1 MKNSSGWVILL
12 VGEKFFSGNREFS
25 PQEKIVT
32 WGDLLDF
39 EQAVKLIEEELKAV
53 EADMAKNFFS
63 EIHMIPTVSRYL
75 ISSGGKRFRPLL
87 LLLAA
92 KMCDYSGPH
101 AIPLASS
108 VEFIHTAT
116 LLHDDVV
123 DRAFLRRGLA
133 SANSVYGDGAS
144 VLVGDFLFTKAFSM
158 IVQGGS
164 LKILEV
170 VSNTTTRMAEGEVLQ
185 LTRMGNPETT
195 EEDYRYVVINKT
207 AVLISAACQIGGILG
222 GVPEEK
228 ERALAAFGLNLGIAF
243 QLMDDT
249 LDYISEEKTL
259 GKAIGKDLSEGKVT
273 LPLIHTL
280 RTASPAG
287 QDRLRAAIR
296 NQNRT
301 EKDLRFVMQA
311 VQDSGGIGYTV
322 ERAADYVKQARDFLS
337 IFSPTQEREALLAI
351 SDHTLKRKK

>member
-1 MKNSSGWVILL
+1 MGRSPFRTRGQNPFA
-12 VGEKFFSGNREFS
+12 EKVLN
-25 PQEKIVT
+25 
-32 WGDLLDF
+32 F
-39 EQAVKLIEEELKAV
+39 EQAIQLVEEEMKAV

-63 EIHMIPTVSRYL
+63 EIAMIPTVSRYL

-87 LLLAA
+87 VLLSARL
-92 KMCDYSGPH
+92 CGHSGLR

-108 VEFIHTAT
+108 IEFIHTAT

-158 IVQGGS
+158 IVQEGN
-164 LKILEV
+164 LRILEV
-170 VSNTTTRMAEGEVLQ
+170 VSDTTTRMAEGEVLQ

-222 GVPEEK
+222 GAPEEK
-228 ERALAAFGLNLGIAF
+228 ERALAGFGLNLGIAF

-259 GKAIGKDLSEGKVT
+259 GKIIGKDLSEGKVT

-287 QDRLRAAIR
+287 QDQLRAVIR

-301 EKDLRFVMQA
+301 EEDLLFVMQA
-311 VQDSGGIGYTV
+311 VQASGGIGYTV
-322 ERAADYVKQARDFLS
+322 KRAVDYVNQAQEFLS
-337 IFSPTQEREALLAI
+337 FFSPTQEREALLAI
-351 SDHTLKRKK
+351 SDYTLKRKK

>member
-1 MKNSSGWVILL
+1 LN
-12 VGEKFFSGNREFS
+12 
-25 PQEKIVT
+25 
-32 WGDLLDF
+32 F
-39 EQAVKLIEEELKAV
+39 EQAIQLVEEEMKAV

-63 EIHMIPTVSRYL
+63 EIAMIPTVSRHL

-87 LLLAA
+87 LLLSARL
-92 KMCDYSGPH
+92 CGHSGPR

-108 VEFIHTAT
+108 IEFIHTAT

-158 IVQGGS
+158 IVREGN
-164 LKILEV
+164 LRILEV
-170 VSNTTTRMAEGEVLQ
+170 VSNSTTRMAEGEVLQ

-228 ERALAAFGLNLGIAF
+228 EKSLAAFGLNLGIAF

-259 GKAIGKDLSEGKVT
+259 GKIIGKDLSEGKVT

-287 QDRLRAAIR
+287 QDQLRAVIR
-296 NQNRT
+296 NQNRS
-301 EKDLRFVMQA
+301 EEDLRLVMQA

-322 ERAADYVKQARDFLS
+322 KRAADYVNQAEDLLS
-337 IFSPTQEREALLAI
+337 IFSPTPEREALLAI
-351 SDHTLKRKK
+351 SDYTLKRKK

>member
-1 MKNSSGWVILL
+1 LN
-12 VGEKFFSGNREFS
+12 
-25 PQEKIVT
+25 
-32 WGDLLDF
+32 F
-39 EQAVKLIEEELKAV
+39 EQAIQLVEEEMKAV

-63 EIHMIPTVSRYL
+63 EIAVIPTVSRYL

-87 LLLAA
+87 LLLSARL
-92 KMCDYSGPH
+92 CGHSGPR

-108 VEFIHTAT
+108 IEFIHTAT

-133 SANSVYGDGAS
+133 SANSVYGNGAS

-158 IVQGGS
+158 IVREGN
-164 LKILEV
+164 LRILEV
-170 VSNTTTRMAEGEVLQ
+170 ISKATTCMAEGEVLQ
-185 LTRMGNPETT
+185 LTKMGNPETT

-222 GVPEEK
+222 EVPEDK
-228 ERALAAFGLNLGIAF
+228 ERALAAFGLNTGIAF

-259 GKAIGKDLSEGKVT
+259 GKNIGKDLSEGKVT
-273 LPLIHTL
+273 LPLIYTL

-287 QDRLRAAIR
+287 QEQLRAVIR

-301 EKDLRFVMQA
+301 EEDLRLVMQA
-311 VQDSGGIGYTV
+311 VRDSGGTGYTMK
-322 ERAADYVKQARDFLS
+322 RAADYVNQAQDFLS
-337 IFSPTQEREALLAI
+337 IFPPTPEREALLAI
-351 SDHTLKRKK
+351 AEYTLNRKK

>member
-1 MKNSSGWVILL
+1 
-12 VGEKFFSGNREFS
+12 
-25 PQEKIVT
+25 
-32 WGDLLDF
+32 
-39 EQAVKLIEEELKAV
+39 
-53 EADMAKNFFS
+53 
-63 EIHMIPTVSRYL
+63 
-75 ISSGGKRFRPLL
+75 
-87 LLLAA
+87 
-92 KMCDYSGPH
+92 
-101 AIPLASS
+101 
-108 VEFIHTAT
+108 
-116 LLHDDVV
+116 
-123 DRAFLRRGLA
+123 
-133 SANSVYGDGAS
+133 
-144 VLVGDFLFTKAFSM
+144 M
-158 IVQGGS
+158 IVQEGN
-164 LKILEV
+164 LRILEV

-259 GKAIGKDLSEGKVT
+259 GKIIGKDLSEGKVT

-287 QDRLRAAIR
+287 QDQLRAVIR

-301 EKDLRFVMQA
+301 EEDLRFVMRA
-311 VQDSGGIGYTV
+311 VQDSGGIDYTMK
-322 ERAADYVKQARDFLS
+322 RAADYVKQARDFLS
-337 IFSPTQEREALLAI
+337 IFPPTQEREALLAI
-351 SDHTLKRKK
+351 SDYTLKRKK